1 MSLVNKKGVDISS
14 WQEDIDLSKVK
25 SAGYEWVMIRVG
37 QGTRITDSFFER
49 NVQKAAK
56 LGMPW
61 GVYLLTEA
69 TTTAAAQAEVEFTD
83 KMIKAQI
90 AKGYK
95 PPTLPIAIDIE
106 EAGFSDSD
114 YNSSVLTIIASVWV
128 NEMKK
133 RGYYPMIYT
142 GFYDIRDLLSTE
154 VVNSCD
160 IWLAEW
166 GRYPDYQEANLG
178 MWQFSDGATD
188 LVEFKPLIPGVGIA
202 VDKNI
207 CYKDYP
213 TIIKNGGFNGWA
225 PANVLDTTGFKYLDK
240 STGVLAL
247 KEMLLL
253 AKKLGITTQGM
264 QENTTF
270 GDGTQI
276 AVNQVLKKGGY
287 DQNGIAGEKF
297 IKFLA
302 KLIREKLK

>member
-56 LGMPW
+56 LGIPW

-69 TTTAAAQAEVEFTD
+69 TTTAAAQAEVDFTD
-83 KMIKAQI
+83 RMIKAQI

-106 EAGFSDSD
+106 EAGFSNSD
-114 YNSSVLTIIASVWV
+114 YNSSVLTNTAYVWV
-128 NEMKK
+128 TEMKK

-142 GFYDIRDLLSTE
+142 GFYDIRDLISKD

-166 GRYPDYQEANLG
+166 GRYPDYQESNLG

-188 LVEFKPLIPGVGIA
+188 LVEFKPLIPGVGVA

-213 TIIKNGGFNGWA
+213 TIIKQGGYNGWGKI
-225 PANVLDTTGFKYLDK
+225 LDTKGYKYLDK
-240 STGVLAL
+240 GTGILAL
-247 KEMLLL
+247 KEMLLF

-264 QENTTF
+264 DENGTF

-287 DQNGIAGEKF
+287 IENGIAGDNFVKY
-297 IKFLA
+297 LA
-302 KLIREKLK
+302 KLIREKL